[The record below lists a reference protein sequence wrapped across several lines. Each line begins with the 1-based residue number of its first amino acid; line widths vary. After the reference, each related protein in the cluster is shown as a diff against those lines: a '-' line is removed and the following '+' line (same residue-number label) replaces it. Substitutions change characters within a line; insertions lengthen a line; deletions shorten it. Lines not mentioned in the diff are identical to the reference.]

1 MMGKI
6 SLQELSNVLIER
18 HKLEKRDAAIFVSA
32 IFDIIQTSLEQDRI
46 VKVKGLGTFKIIDVD
61 DRESVNVNT
70 GERMLIEGHNKITFA
85 PDSLMKELVNKPF
98 SQFDTVVLNDGVE
111 IPEASD
117 TEEDG
122 ELMADD
128 ADEDEVDADVTVRP
142 TSQPA
147 QKVYEDADHF
157 NPFAKPGQSSTA
169 SYEQIDDEDI
179 PEWVIEPEP
188 ASQPRQSYQ
197 PAQAASQPR
206 QPYQPYQQPDA
217 ASQPRQPY
225 QPVQADSQPRQPYQ
239 PYQQPDAASQ
249 PRQPYQPYQQP
260 DAASQPR
267 QPYQPDPAP
276 QPRQSYQQPAPA
288 PQPRQSYQ
296 QPDPATQTRQSYQ
309 SYQQPAP
316 ASQPRQPYQPDP
328 APQPRRYWRPEPMDE
343 QEQEPMVQAQPSGG
357 RTVQPEVDPAPQS
370 QPQSRRFW
378 QADPMSASEQQVQ
391 PQPVANNPMEEDY
404 QNEQPMEEEKP
415 KTKVKQKK
423 SGGKSGL
430 LAFLLL
436 IIGLIGGYFLGS
448 VYPYTSLL
456 GDAEQ
461 PAPVPAAVKDEPIV
475 EYGEP
480 EESPEAA
487 EPIES
492 ETPVA
497 SDGENVAAEP
507 MGDNP
512 AAEPQEGNATEETQA
527 AAPAP
532 KAAAPAPKAA
542 APVPKAP
549 ALAPKAAAP
558 ASKAAAPAPKA
569 AAPAPKAATP
579 APKAAAPAPK
589 AAAAKPKAAAPQPK
603 AAVTYRVAG
612 TDKVVRVGEGDNVT
626 KIARRFLG
634 PGMESYVASYNGISV
649 STKLEVGREI
659 RIPKLEKVNK

>member
-1 MMGKI
+1 MGKI

-70 GERMLIEGHNKITFA
+70 GERMLIEGHNKITFT

-188 ASQPRQSYQ
+188 ATQPRQSYQ
-197 PAQAASQPR
+197 PAQ
-206 QPYQPYQQPDA
+206 
-217 ASQPRQPY
+217 
-225 QPVQADSQPRQPYQ
+225 
-239 PYQQPDAASQ
+239 AASQ

-309 SYQQPAP
+309 SYQQPDP
-316 ASQPRQPYQPDP
+316 ATQPRQPYQPEP

-378 QADPMSASEQQVQ
+378 QANPMSASEQQVQ

-461 PAPVPAAVKDEPIV
+461 PAPVPVPAAVKDEPIV

-532 KAAAPAPKAA
+532 KAAAPAPKAPAHAPKAAAPASKAA

-569 AAPAPKAATP
+569 AAPALKAATP

>member
-1 MMGKI
+1 MGKI

-70 GERMLIEGHNKITFA
+70 GERMLIEGHNKITFT

-188 ASQPRQSYQ
+188 ATQPRQSYQ
-197 PAQAASQPR
+197 PAQ
-206 QPYQPYQQPDA
+206 
-217 ASQPRQPY
+217 
-225 QPVQADSQPRQPYQ
+225 
-239 PYQQPDAASQ
+239 AASQ

-309 SYQQPAP
+309 SYQQPDP
-316 ASQPRQPYQPDP
+316 ATQPRQPYQPEP

-532 KAAAPAPKAA
+532 KAAAPAPKAPAHVPKAAAPASKAA

>member
-1 MMGKI
+1 MGKI

-70 GERMLIEGHNKITFA
+70 GERMLIEGHNKITFT

-225 QPVQADSQPRQPYQ
+225 QP
-239 PYQQPDAASQ
+239 
-249 PRQPYQPYQQP
+249 
-260 DAASQPR
+260 
-267 QPYQPDPAP
+267 DPAP

-309 SYQQPAP
+309 SYQQPDP
-316 ASQPRQPYQPDP
+316 ATQPRQPYQPEP

-461 PAPVPAAVKDEPIV
+461 PAPVPVPAAVKDEPIV

-532 KAAAPAPKAA
+532 KAAAPAPKAAAPAPKAPAHVPKAAAPASKAA

>member
-70 GERMLIEGHNKITFA
+70 GERMLIEGHNKITFT

-188 ASQPRQSYQ
+188 APQPRQSYQ

-267 QPYQPDPAP
+267 QPYQPYQQPDAAS
-276 QPRQSYQQPAPA
+276 QPRQPYQPDPA

-296 QPDPATQTRQSYQ
+296 QPDPATQTRQ
-309 SYQQPAP
+309 
-316 ASQPRQPYQPDP
+316 PYQPEP

-343 QEQEPMVQAQPSGG
+343 LEQEPMVQAQPSGG

-430 LAFLLL
+430 RAFLLL

-461 PAPVPAAVKDEPIV
+461 PAPVPVPAAVKDEPIV

-512 AAEPQEGNATEETQA
+512 AAEPQEGNATEKTQA
-527 AAPAP
+527 AAPA
-532 KAAAPAPKAA
+532 
-542 APVPKAP
+542 
-549 ALAPKAAAP
+549 
-558 ASKAAAPAPKA
+558 SKA